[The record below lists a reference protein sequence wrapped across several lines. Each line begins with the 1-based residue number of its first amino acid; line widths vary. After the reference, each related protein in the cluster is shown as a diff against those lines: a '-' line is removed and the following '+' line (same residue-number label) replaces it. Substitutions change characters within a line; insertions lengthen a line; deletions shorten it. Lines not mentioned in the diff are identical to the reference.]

1 MHLYISPV
9 RSDESTR
16 KTCAASERGRI
27 MAPFSRAA
35 GRWCPLLKL
44 QPEFPKEAFQ
54 EPERPQLLPVLFLGR
69 GGCGQRSFLGCP

>member
-1 MHLYISPV
+1 
-9 RSDESTR
+9 
-16 KTCAASERGRI
+16 
-27 MAPFSRAA
+27 MAPFSRAT